1 MLIPQS
7 RKPIQ
12 IFIIRTIGMWAPS
25 GVNDQTLSKNDLHI
39 RLRSI
44 EGHDSYLSSGDKP
57 KFISFW
63 ATWCPPCIAELPA
76 IQSLYNE
83 FSEEMDFYL
92 ITTDEPEKVVAF
104 LSQKKY
110 QLPVYYQLQQLS
122 PALDHNSIPYTV
134 VVDTSGKVLFEAS
147 GARNWNS
154 KKVKEAI
161 RKSR

>member
-1 MLIPQS
+1 MLIPQT
-7 RKPIQ
+7 RKPVQ
-12 IFIIRTIGMWAPS
+12 VFIIRTIGMWAPS
-25 GVNDQTLSKNDLHI
+25 LAEDQALGKDDLHI
-39 RLRSI
+39 RLRSM
-44 EGHDSYLSSGDKP
+44 EGYDTYLSSGDKP

-83 FSEEMDFYL
+83 MSDEMDFYL
-92 ITTDEPEKVVAF
+92 ITSDEPEKVNAF
-104 LSQKKY
+104 LKKKKY

-134 VVDTSGKVLFEAS
+134 VIDASGKLLFEAT
-147 GARNWNS
+147 GARNWDS

-161 RKSR
+161 RKSP